1 MFFYALDFG
10 GHNPGST
17 IETGWTPDGLPVHV
31 YAASCHVFESRKN
44 RDQWIEEDVPNRLT
58 GRYSREDCDAAT
70 GYRQMLHDLKPLMEE
85 DEHEDLSASGAA
97 EIVESYAAWFPER
110 MHRSDAN
117 ATGLARLRVDAGY
130 GSRRALSE
138 KCGVSVQRLYDW
150 ETQFRNP
157 TGMSLDTAHRL
168 ADALG
173 VTIDALWAAVSVTE

>member
-17 IETGWTPDGLPVHV
+17 TETGWTPDGLPVFV
-31 YAASCHVFESRKN
+31 YAAACHVFESRKA
-44 RDQWIEEDVPNRLT
+44 RARWIDEDTPNRIT
-58 GRYSREDCDAAT
+58 GRYSREECDSAT
-70 GYRQMLHDLKPLMEE
+70 GYRQMLHDLKPLMEQ
-85 DEHEDLSASGAA
+85 DEYEDLSVAGAA
-97 EIVESYAAWFPER
+97 EIVEAYAAKFPER
-110 MHRSDAN
+110 MHRSDSN
-117 ATGLARLRVDAGY
+117 ATGLARLRIDAGY
-130 GSRRALSE
+130 DSRRALSE

-150 ETQFRNP
+150 ETRFRDP

>member
-17 IETGWTPDGLPVHV
+17 TETGWTPDGLPVHV

-44 RDQWIEEDVPNRLT
+44 RDQWIEEDVPNRLS
-58 GRYSREDCDAAT
+58 GRYSREECDSST

-85 DEHEDLSASGAA
+85 DAYADLSVSGAA
-97 EIVESYAAWFPER
+97 EIVEAYASRFPER

-117 ATGLARLRVDAGY
+117 ATGLARLRIDAGY
-130 GSRRALSE
+130 ASRRALSD

-150 ETQFRNP
+150 ETRFRDP

-168 ADALG
+168 SDALG
-173 VTIDALWAAVSVTE
+173 VTIDALWGAVSVTE